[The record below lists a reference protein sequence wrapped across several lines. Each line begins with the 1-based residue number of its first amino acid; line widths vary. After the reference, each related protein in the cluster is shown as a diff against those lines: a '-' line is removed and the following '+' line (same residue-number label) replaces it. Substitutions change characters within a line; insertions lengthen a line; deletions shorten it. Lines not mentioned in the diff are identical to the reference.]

1 MIRSDVRNLSI
12 IAHVD
17 HGKTTLVDGLLRQSG
32 LFADHE
38 KVVERAMDSNDLE
51 RERGIT
57 ILAKNTSIRYQ
68 NYQMNI
74 VDTPG
79 HADFGGEVERILGS
93 VDGSIL
99 LVDASEGPL
108 PQTRFVLQKA
118 IQKGHRI
125 ILCINKVD
133 RPEVQGEGVRRIHE
147 VVDETF
153 DLFVELGGSEEQCE
167 FAIIY
172 ACAREGWCTRS
183 LADVPQLISGEKKGD
198 LRDLFDCILERIQG
212 PSVEIDAPFKMQLS
226 NLLWSDYVGQLS
238 VGRVTQGSVKVKSA
252 VYRLGYNE
260 AKKEKIVK
268 QFTVTKLFA
277 FQGLKQVEVEELKAG
292 DIGII
297 AGCND
302 VFIGDTLAGGP
313 DVEPFERII
322 VDAPTLKMGFSIT
335 TSPFSGRDGEAIQSR
350 KLRERLEREIRSN
363 VALSFEESESS
374 DMFYLRGR
382 GELQFGILIETMRR
396 EGLEFMV
403 GRPVVLMKYDENGQK
418 LEPIERATLD
428 LPEDNVGEV
437 TELMQERK
445 GILSKYET
453 KGHGRVRL
461 LFDIPSRGL
470 IGLRSRFL
478 TITRGTGLISSE
490 ILRYEPYKGTMLARK
505 NGTLIADRQGKAT
518 DYALQSLEERGVL
531 FIRPGA
537 EVYEG
542 MVIGECSRENDMNVN
557 PVKPKKLTNIRTTA
571 SDGLIILAGI
581 REMSLEK
588 CIEWIDDDEWIEC
601 TPKNIRIRKKELAQ
615 NKRTVIRGVK
625 K

>member
-1 MIRSDVRNLSI
+1 MIRQDIRNLSI

-32 LFADHE
+32 LFGEHE
-38 KVVERAMDSNDLE
+38 KLTERVMDSNDLE
-51 RERGIT
+51 KERGIT
-57 ILAKNTSIRYQ
+57 IMAKNTSIMYQ
-68 NYQMNI
+68 NAKLNI

-118 IQKGHRI
+118 LQKGHKV

-133 RPEVQGEGVRRIHE
+133 RPEVQGEGVRRINE

-153 DLFVELGGSEEQCE
+153 DLFVELGGTEEQCE
-167 FAIIY
+167 FPIIY
-172 ACAREGWCTRS
+172 ACAREGWCTAN
-183 LADVPQLISGEKKGD
+183 LDEVPKLISGEKQGNLK
-198 LRDLFDCILERIQG
+198 DLFDCIMETFSG
-212 PSVEIDAPFKMQLS
+212 PDVDMDGPFKMQLS

-238 VGRVTQGSVKVKSA
+238 VGRVMSGSVKTKGT
-252 VYRLGYNE
+252 VYRIGYNE
-260 AKKEKIVK
+260 AKQEKIIK

-277 FQGLKQVEVEELKAG
+277 FQGLRQVEVEELKAG
-292 DIGII
+292 EIGIV
-297 AGCND
+297 AGCD
-302 VFIGDTLAGGP
+302 EVFIGDTFTGGP
-313 DVEPFERII
+313 DIEPFPRLV
-322 VDAPTLKMGFSIT
+322 VDAPTLKMCFSIT

-350 KLRERLEREIRSN
+350 KLRERLERETRSN
-363 VALSFEESESS
+363 VALSFEESQSS
-374 DMFYLRGR
+374 DIFYLRGR

-403 GRPVVLMKYDENGQK
+403 GRPIVLMKTDENGQK

-428 LPEDNVGEV
+428 LPEDHVGEV

-445 GILSKYET
+445 GILSKYENKT
-453 KGHGRVRL
+453 QGRVRL
-461 LFDIPSRGL
+461 QFDIPSRGL

-478 TITRGTGLISSE
+478 TLTRGTGLISSE
-490 ILRYEPYKGTMLARK
+490 ILHYEPFKGQMLARK
-505 NGTLIADRQGKAT
+505 NGTLIADRSGKCT
-518 DYALQSLEERGVL
+518 DYALSSLEERGVL

-581 REMSLEK
+581 REMSLER

-601 TPKNIRIRKKELAQ
+601 TPKNIRIRKKELLQ
-615 NKRTVIRGVK
+615 SKRTVIRGVK